1 MSDTLTQDEVNRA
14 FRLTYDLFE
23 KSYPPAKDNADIYF
37 QNLMD
42 TIINTS
48 NNANS
53 RLAFHLMM
61 GMYEYLAEVQKK

>member
-1 MSDTLTQDEVNRA
+1 MLTRDEVNHA
-14 FRLTYDLFE
+14 FRLTYDLFG

-37 QNLMD
+37 QNLME

-48 NNANS
+48 NSENS

-61 GMYEYLAEVQKK
+61 GVYEYLSEVQKE